1 MRKLAVIVF
10 ALGLL
15 SGCGEDTSE
24 AQLIFKFKMDPTQI
38 RLNNIG
44 EPATVPVGHAA
55 QSPDFNT
62 ISAHYIE
69 LAPNAFTP
77 LGAGEI
83 LYKNAET
90 NAGGANAIDFSKAII
105 VSEDEIFIS
114 IPISAIEAGDY
125 KWLRVSLA
133 YQNFNIV
140 LDAEISGTNFEN
152 VSATAAS
159 FVGFNT
165 YIKKHTVKNETITVN
180 GNKSQGYVGV
190 ETLWTLDEFQSPPN
204 ATTVPNPIFNT
215 SPIPAGSCVVTGEF
229 ETPLAI
235 TGEETEDITIIMSL
249 STNNSFE
256 WEDNNGN
263 GKYEPLLGELVV
275 DMGLRGLIPIIE

>member
-69 LAPNAFTP
+69 LAPSALTP

>member
-1 MRKLAVIVF
+1 MRKLAVIVL

-69 LAPNAFTP
+69 LAPSALTP

-229 ETPLAI
+229 ETPLTI

>member
-105 VSEDEIFIS
+105 VAEDEIFIS

-229 ETPLAI
+229 ETPLTI

>member
-1 MRKLAVIVF
+1 MRKLAVIVL

-69 LAPNAFTP
+69 LAPSALTP

-105 VSEDEIFIS
+105 VAEDEIFIS

>member
-1 MRKLAVIVF
+1 MRKLAVIVL

-69 LAPNAFTP
+69 LAPSALTP

-105 VSEDEIFIS
+105 VAEDEIFIS

-229 ETPLAI
+229 ETPLTI

>member
-69 LAPNAFTP
+69 LAPSALTP

-105 VSEDEIFIS
+105 VAEDEIFIS

-229 ETPLAI
+229 ETPLTI

>member
-1 MRKLAVIVF
+1 MRKLAVIVLV
-10 ALGLL
+10 LGLL

-69 LAPNAFTP
+69 LAPSALTP

-105 VSEDEIFIS
+105 VAEDEIFIS

-229 ETPLAI
+229 ETPLTI

>member
-1 MRKLAVIVF
+1 MRKLAVIVL

-69 LAPNAFTP
+69 LAPSAFTP

-105 VSEDEIFIS
+105 VAEDEIFIS

>member
-1 MRKLAVIVF
+1 MRKLAVIVL

-69 LAPNAFTP
+69 LAPSALTP

-114 IPISAIEAGDY
+114 IPLSAIEAGDY

-140 LDAEISGTNFEN
+140 LDAEISGTNYEN

-229 ETPLAI
+229 ETPLTI